1 MSEPSTPLMRQ
12 YSAIKKEH
20 PNALLFFRLGDF
32 YELFFDDAILAAREL
47 QITLTSRNKE
57 KGVNIPMCGVPYHAA
72 EGYIAKL
79 IRRGFKVAVCEQ
91 VEDPRLATK
100 LVRREVTRV
109 VTPGTA
115 ADSSLNAEE
124 NNFLAA
130 VATVGDRV
138 GFAAL
143 DLSTG
148 EFRATEFAGES
159 AGRRIQEELEQLR
172 PKEMLYGSSAPLL
185 EHASSTQLGSFAT
198 LNGRDT
204 PHSTGT
210 APVARIS
217 GFGWAETPLDDWIFA
232 PDHAIPLVENHF
244 GVLSL
249 EGFGLAGKQAA
260 ASAAGAILYYIRSTQ
275 RGTLDHVDRIGF
287 YERQNCLVLDAVTV
301 RNLELIEPLFAGT
314 DAGVTLIRC
323 LDATITPMGKRLLRM
338 WMLRPSLDRTEIE
351 ARLDAVDVQVKDI
364 VGREEL
370 RRSLDGI
377 LDLER
382 LLSRVTL
389 ETANPRDVLALGA
402 SLGKLPKVRGVLA
415 GLLAPRLAMLHAAI
429 DELGDLR
436 GKIESMLAPEP
447 PLTLNDG
454 GVIAAGIDKDLDE
467 LRDLSHNSK
476 QYLAQVETRERERT
490 GIGSLKVKFNSIFGY
505 YIEISKANLHHA
517 PTDYERKQTLV
528 NAERFTTPELK
539 EYESKILDAQEKIVE
554 IERRLFAE
562 LRSAIAAEAKR
573 IRQTALAL
581 AEVDVLGSLAHIAA
595 LRNYCRP
602 KFEADNSD
610 QTADLEIVE
619 GRHPVIELQE
629 MTIGNDRFVPNDLF
643 LNSKTHN
650 IVVLTGPNM
659 GGKSTY
665 LRQAALIVIMAQM
678 GSFVPARSVRMG
690 IVDRVFTRIGASDNV
705 ARGRSTFM
713 VEMTETAAILHT
725 ATPRSL
731 ILLDEVGRG
740 TSTYDGLAIAWAAV
754 EYLHARVRAKTLFA
768 THYFEL
774 TELAEQLSGVK
785 NYHVSVKETGGSVV
799 FLRRV
804 EPGAADRSYGIEVA
818 KLAGLPNEVV
828 VRAREVLAE
837 HESSEH
843 RLSGHLTPGSAPE
856 RPAQLTIFTPL
867 SQPVLEKLREADLD
881 RMTPLEALNLLAE
894 LKKADWQKRWQRRT
908 QLIHASGQLL
918 IVGFDG
924 TEMSPRLA
932 SLLAKIAPA
941 GVILF
946 ARNIKGVE
954 QTHTLLRECQ
964 KCVAMP
970 LFTCVDLEGGTV
982 DRFRNVLG
990 TAPSPAEVFATGSR
1004 ALYRKHGRVIG
1015 ENCRA
1020 LGFNVDFAPV
1030 LDLAFA
1036 ASRSVMSSRAVSDDP
1051 KQVVVYARE
1060 FLQGLRDAG
1069 VLGCGKHFPWAG

>member
-1 MSEPSTPLMRQ
+1 MGTGNYQIRDYTITNSPMSEPSTPLMRQ
-12 YSAIKKEH
+12 YAAIKKEH

-32 YELFFDDAILAAREL
+32 YELFFDDAVLAAREL

-57 KGVNIPMCGVPYHAA
+57 KGVAIPMCGVPYHAA
-72 EGYIAKL
+72 ESYISKL
-79 IRRGFKVAVCEQ
+79 IRRGFRVAVCEQ
-91 VEDPRLATK
+91 VEDPRLAKT

-115 ADSSLNAEE
+115 ADSSLGAEE

-130 VATVGDRV
+130 VATVADRV

-148 EFRATEFAGES
+148 EFRATEFGGES
-159 AGRRIQEELEQLR
+159 GGRRIQEELEQLR

-185 EHASSTQLGSFAT
+185 ERAAGVQMRSFAP
-198 LNGRDT
+198 LDGPEAR
-204 PHSTGT
+204 HHTGT
-210 APVARIS
+210 APLARLS
-217 GFGWAETPLDDWIFA
+217 GSGWAETPLDDWIFA
-232 PDHAIPLVENHF
+232 PDHAIPLLENHF

-249 EGFGLAGKQAA
+249 EGFGLAGKRAA

-314 DAGVTLIRC
+314 DAGVTLFRC
-323 LDATITPMGKRLLRM
+323 LDATVTPMGKRLLRT
-338 WMLRPSLDRTEIE
+338 WMLRPSLDREEING
-351 ARLDAVDVQVKDI
+351 RLDAVEVQVKDT
-364 VGREEL
+364 VRREEL

-389 ETANPRDVLALGA
+389 ETANPRDVLALAA
-402 SLGKLPKVRGVLA
+402 SLGRIPKVRAVLV
-415 GLLAPRLAMLHAAI
+415 GLSASRLGTLHTAI

-436 GKIESMLAPEP
+436 EKIDGTVVPEP
-447 PLTLNDG
+447 PLTLGDG
-454 GVIAAGIDKDLDE
+454 GVIAAGVDQDLDE
-467 LRDLSHNSK
+467 LRDLSRNSK

-505 YIEISKANLHHA
+505 YIEISKANLHLSPA
-517 PTDYERKQTLV
+517 DYERKQTLV

-554 IERRLFAE
+554 IERRLFAD

-581 AEVDVLGSLAHIAA
+581 AEVDVLGCLAHIAA

-602 KFEADNSD
+602 KFEQKFETNLDEAEKADVL
-610 QTADLEIVE
+610 DLEIVE

-629 MTIGNDRFVPNDLF
+629 LAAGSERFVPNDLF
-643 LNSKTHN
+643 LDASTHN
-650 IVVLTGPNM
+650 IIVLTGPNM

-678 GSFVPARSVRMG
+678 GSFVPARAVRLG

-725 ATPRSL
+725 ATARSL

-740 TSTYDGLAIAWAAV
+740 TSTYDGLAIAWAAI

-843 RLSGHLTPGSAPE
+843 RLSGHLTPGSSTEPE
-856 RPAQLTIFTPL
+856 RPTQLTIFTPL
-867 SQPVLEKLREADLD
+867 SQPVLEKLREVDLN
-881 RMTPLEALNLLAE
+881 RITPLEALNLLAE
-894 LKKADWQKRWQRRT
+894 LKKE
-908 QLIHASGQLL
+908 I
-918 IVGFDG
+918 
-924 TEMSPRLA
+924 
-932 SLLAKIAPA
+932 
-941 GVILF
+941 
-946 ARNIKGVE
+946 
-954 QTHTLLRECQ
+954 
-964 KCVAMP
+964 
-970 LFTCVDLEGGTV
+970 
-982 DRFRNVLG
+982 
-990 TAPSPAEVFATGSR
+990 
-1004 ALYRKHGRVIG
+1004 
-1015 ENCRA
+1015 
-1020 LGFNVDFAPV
+1020 
-1030 LDLAFA
+1030 
-1036 ASRSVMSSRAVSDDP
+1036 
-1051 KQVVVYARE
+1051 
-1060 FLQGLRDAG
+1060 
-1069 VLGCGKHFPWAG
+1069 

>member
-12 YSAIKKEH
+12 YAAIKKEH

-32 YELFFDDAILAAREL
+32 YELFFDDAVLAAREL

-57 KGVNIPMCGVPYHAA
+57 KGIAIPMCGVPHHAA
-72 EGYIAKL
+72 EGYISKL

-91 VEDPRLATK
+91 LEDPRLAKK

-115 ADSSLNAEE
+115 ADPSLSAEE

-130 VATVGDRV
+130 AATVGDRV

-148 EFRATEFAGES
+148 EFRATEFVGES

-172 PKEMLYGSSAPLL
+172 PREILYGSSAPLL
-185 EHASSTQLGSFAT
+185 ERTSIGQSRSFTGLDGPAA
-198 LNGRDT
+198 
-204 PHSTGT
+204 HSYPGT
-210 APVARIS
+210 APVARVS
-217 GFGWAETPLDDWIFA
+217 GSGWAETPLDDWIFA
-232 PDHAIPLVENHF
+232 PDHAIPLLENHF

-314 DAGVTLIRC
+314 DAGVTLFRC
-323 LDATITPMGKRLLRM
+323 MDATVTPMGKRLLRT
-338 WMLRPSLDRTEIE
+338 WMLRPSLDRPEIE
-351 ARLDAVDVQVKDI
+351 GRLDSVEVQVEDTMR
-364 VGREEL
+364 REEL

-389 ETANPRDVLALGA
+389 ETANPRDVLALAA
-402 SLGKLPKVRGVLA
+402 SLARIPRVRTVLA
-415 GLLAPRLAMLHAAI
+415 ELHTSRLTALHLLI
-429 DELGDLR
+429 DEMVDLR
-436 GKIESMLAPEP
+436 EKIDRMLVSEP
-447 PLTLNDG
+447 PLTLSDG
-454 GVIAAGIDKDLDE
+454 GVIATGVDKDLDE
-467 LRDLSHNSK
+467 LRDLSRNSK

-505 YIEISKANLHHA
+505 YIEISKANLHLS
-517 PTDYERKQTLV
+517 PSDYERKQTLV

-562 LRSAIAAEAKR
+562 LRTAIAAQARR

-581 AEVDVLGSLAHIAA
+581 AETDVLGCLAHIAA

-602 KFEADNSD
+602 QFEQDSGKAVK
-610 QTADLEIVE
+610 AEHIGDLEIIE
-619 GRHPVIELQE
+619 GRHPVIELQKLVAGSE
-629 MTIGNDRFVPNDLF
+629 RFVPNELF
-643 LNSKTHN
+643 LDSSTHN
-650 IVVLTGPNM
+650 IMVLTGPNM

-725 ATPRSL
+725 ATPLSL

-754 EYLHARVRAKTLFA
+754 EYLHAHVRAKTLFA

-774 TELAEQLSGVK
+774 TELAQQLGGVK
-785 NYHVSVKETGGSVV
+785 NYHVSVKEAGGSVV

-837 HESSEH
+837 HESSER
-843 RLSGHLTPGSAPE
+843 RLSQHLTPGSSTEPE
-856 RPAQLTIFTPL
+856 RPTQLTIFTPL
-867 SQPVLEKLREADLD
+867 SQPVLEKLREVDLN
-881 RMTPLEALNLLAE
+881 RLTPLEALNLLAE
-894 LKKADWQKRWQRRT
+894 LKKE
-908 QLIHASGQLL
+908 I
-918 IVGFDG
+918 
-924 TEMSPRLA
+924 
-932 SLLAKIAPA
+932 
-941 GVILF
+941 
-946 ARNIKGVE
+946 
-954 QTHTLLRECQ
+954 
-964 KCVAMP
+964 
-970 LFTCVDLEGGTV
+970 
-982 DRFRNVLG
+982 
-990 TAPSPAEVFATGSR
+990 
-1004 ALYRKHGRVIG
+1004 
-1015 ENCRA
+1015 
-1020 LGFNVDFAPV
+1020 
-1030 LDLAFA
+1030 
-1036 ASRSVMSSRAVSDDP
+1036 
-1051 KQVVVYARE
+1051 
-1060 FLQGLRDAG
+1060 
-1069 VLGCGKHFPWAG
+1069 